1 MSAKDRAN
9 LNLFTVALFI
19 CQATQHIV
27 LSVQYFY
34 LRRNKGPS
42 VLSSARYKRVSIAF
56 QNYQRLNIGNQYHTD
71 VTQVPLGIIEK
82 FEEPHNIFPHQTDE
96 TEGTTNI
103 LCIHIYHIIPYIYIY
118 TYIYI
123 YIYIY
128 YIRIYIFFTCLCFQ
142 VKNLKNTNT

>member
-1 MSAKDRAN
+1 MLSLKLSFMSAKDRAN
-9 LNLFTVALFI
+9 LNLFTVALFII

-118 TYIYI
+118 IYI
-123 YIYIY
+123 YIYTYIIY
-128 YIRIYIFFTCLCFQ
+128 VYTYSSRAS
-142 VKNLKNTNT
+142 VSK